1 MARGDILYSMEQN
14 IIQKLE
20 EQQIKIDQIYES
32 VEKTRKYFM
41 WTMIITVAL
50 FVLPLIGLFF
60 AIPSFL
66 SQYQNIQNLG
76 I

>member
-1 MARGDILYSMEQN
+1 MFIMETEILK
-14 IIQKLE
+14 KLE
-20 EQQIKIDQIYES
+20 DQQIKIDQIYES
-32 VEKTRKYFM
+32 VEKTRKYFQ

-66 SQYQNIQNLG
+66 SQYSQIQTLG
-76 I
+76 L